1 MPNKNSHAYHNPI
14 RTCVVC
20 KKKVDQKGLLNF
32 FIMNGGIVFDS
43 LRIVAVRKN
52 YLCPSQEC
60 FTGLDKWRKRYQKR
74 HKAH

>member
-1 MPNKNSHAYHNPI
+1 MPNKNSHADHNPI

-43 LRIVAVRKN
+43 QRIVAVRKN
-52 YLCPSQEC
+52 YLCPSPEC
-60 FTGLDKWRKRYQKR
+60 YAGLEKWRKRYQKK